1 MKKNF
6 KFYALG
12 WVVLLGLFNLLT
24 FIIPAWPTLEKFTAS
39 FWIGWGSAI
48 GAFFGQLICAWIA
61 FKEDSAKKTFYN
73 ISLFTVS
80 YAGLITTFVVA
91 MICIIVTPLPY
102 WIAAIGCAIVL
113 IANIVAVAKAK
124 MAIDIV
130 TEVDIKV
137 EKAIAFIY
145 EMREKS
151 ESLLARVKSDEA
163 KAVICK
169 KVRDAF
175 KFSDPMSNVELASV
189 EACIKEHFDLLN
201 DAILESNVDVANSEA
216 EELLALIAERNNKCK
231 SSKVGN

>member
-80 YAGLITTFVVA
+80 YAGLIAMFVVS

-113 IANIVAVAKAK
+113 VVNIIALAKAK

-130 TEVDIKV
+130 SGVDAKV
-137 EKAIAFIY
+137 EQATSFIY
-145 EMREKS
+145 TMREKS
-151 ESLLARVKSDEA
+151 ESLFARVKSDDSKSA
-163 KAVICK
+163 ICK

-175 KFSDPMSNVELASV
+175 KFSDPISNPELASI
-189 EACIKEHFDLLN
+189 ETDIKEHFDLLN

-216 EELLALIAERNNKCK
+216 EELLALIVERNNKCK
-231 SSKVGN
+231 KLK